1 MRVNKPVTNRESILQ
16 DNDEIVSSS
25 NLRGDIV
32 FCNDTFCRI
41 SGFSMEELENQP
53 HNIIRHPDMPPVVFA
68 AMWQRL
74 KSGQP
79 WMGVVKN
86 RCKNGDHY
94 WVHAYVTPVR
104 ERDAIC
110 GYESVRVKAEPEWI
124 ARASQVYSRLN
135 ANKSAIPPL
144 ESWRNRWGNT
154 AIVAMCGWLLLAALL
169 FLVSSPS
176 LSVILLLALPAL
188 AMSLLAHALQ
198 TLPVKNAVKAAH
210 EVIHDPI
217 ATYVYTGG
225 TGDIHDIALAR
236 LATQCRLRTALGR
249 FRESA
254 TLLKEKA
261 QEVNTFTRRTFDGI
275 ATQQEETS
283 KVANAMEQMAIA
295 VQEVASGASRTSVST
310 SVATE
315 EVSEGHKVVS
325 TARQAVNNLAE
336 TVVSLNGMITRHTD
350 DSAQIAQVVSVI
362 RGIAEQTN
370 LLALNA
376 AIEAARA
383 GEQGRG
389 FAVVADEV
397 RSLAQRTQESTGHI
411 QAIIADL
418 SRATE
423 DTRARMDDCLAA
435 AESSVNEMNRV
446 HHALTA
452 ISNTVTQID
461 QMSHQ
466 IAAAAEEQSVT
477 AVDIERNTKTIA
489 EIAATSQAEIQTTE
503 TLGSHMEQET
513 RKQLE
518 LVLRF
523 Y

>member
-1 MRVNKPVTNRESILQ
+1 MRVNKPVTHREFILQ
-16 DNDEIVSSS
+16 ENDEIVSSS

-41 SGFSMEELENQP
+41 SGFSMEELANQP
-53 HNIIRHPDMPPVVFA
+53 HNIVRHPDMPPAVFA
-68 AMWQRL
+68 AMWERL

-104 ERDAIC
+104 EHDAIC
-110 GYESVRVKAEPEWI
+110 GYESVRVKAETEWI
-124 ARASQVYSRLN
+124 ARADQVYSRLN

-144 ESWRNRWGNT
+144 ERWRNHWGNT
-154 AIVAMCGWLLLAALL
+154 AAVAVCTWLLLATLL
-169 FLVSSPS
+169 MLLSSPS
-176 LSVILLLALPAL
+176 LSLILLLAMPAL
-188 AMSLLAHALQ
+188 VISLLAHALQ
-198 TLPVKNAVKAAH
+198 TLPVKTAAKAAH
-210 EVIHDPI
+210 EVIHDPL

-254 TLLKEKA
+254 NLLKDKA
-261 QEVNTFTRRTFDGI
+261 QEVHTFTRRTFEGI
-275 ATQQEETS
+275 ANQQAETT
-283 KVANAMEQMAIA
+283 KVASAMEQMALA
-295 VQEVASGASRTSVST
+295 VQEVASGASRTSVS
-310 SVATE
+310 SSAATE
-315 EVSEGHKVVS
+315 EVSEGHRVVS
-325 TARQAVNNLAE
+325 SARQTVNNLAE
-336 TVVSLNGMITRHTD
+336 TVASLNSMITRHAD

-411 QAIIADL
+411 QAIITDL
-418 SRATE
+418 GRATD
-423 DTRARMDDCLAA
+423 DTRSRMDDCLAA
-435 AESSVNEMNRV
+435 AESSVSEMDRV

-477 AVDIERNTKTIA
+477 ALDIERNTKTIA
-489 EIAATSQAEIQTTE
+489 RIAATSQEEIQTTE
-503 TLGSHMEQET
+503 SLGSHMEQET